1 MSDEMSNET
10 QALKTIGLPVRH
22 YSNTFSAPLY
32 HKMTD
37 DFGKSNTDTS
47 KWRPDI
53 SLIHSQSLGNSGLQ
67 PVYDF
72 PNGRDDPDKWTTT
85 FIRTKG
91 LDITEVDRALE
102 VSKGAVERKQKRSE
116 KTSDDVMKENIQ
128 KLADKL
134 TSETDSDA
142 PAPAPAQ

>member
-22 YSNTFSAPLY
+22 YCNSFSAPLY
-32 HKMTD
+32 HHMTD
-37 DFGKSNTDTS
+37 DFGESNTDTS

-53 SLIHSQSLGNSGLQ
+53 SLIHAQSLGNSGLR

-72 PNGRDDPDKWTTT
+72 PDGKDNPDQWTTT
-85 FIRTKG
+85 FIRSKG

-102 VSKGAVERKQKRSE
+102 LAKSSVESKQKRSE

-142 PAPAPAQ
+142 PAPASAQ